1 MSLYYSILY
10 IRIKLTAYKHH
21 SSCEDQRLGSA
32 DHVGTRVARC
42 WLVGY
47 GDGIRS
53 SAQSSGAHQL
63 THVKYFLEI
72 FLLLN
77 NAAEGQV
84 TAHRNHF
91 ILGKHVRLGLLRN
104 IRP

>member
-1 MSLYYSILY
+1 MGL
-10 IRIKLTAYKHH
+10 
-21 SSCEDQRLGSA
+21 A
-32 DHVGTRVARC
+32 DHVGARVARC

-53 SAQSSGAHQL
+53 SAQSCGAHQL
-63 THVKYFLEI
+63 THVNYFLEI

-77 NAAEGQV
+77 NAAEGHV

-91 ILGKHVRLGLLRN
+91 IMGKHVRLGLLRN

>member
-21 SSCEDQRLGSA
+21 SSCEGRPLGRA
-32 DHVGTRVARC
+32 DHVGARVARC

-53 SAQSSGAHQL
+53 SAQSCGAHFL
-63 THVKYFLEI
+63 TPVNNFFEI
-72 FLLLN
+72 SLLLN
-77 NAAEGQV
+77 NAAEGHV

-91 ILGKHVRLGLLRN
+91 ILGKHVRLRLLRN
-104 IRP
+104 I